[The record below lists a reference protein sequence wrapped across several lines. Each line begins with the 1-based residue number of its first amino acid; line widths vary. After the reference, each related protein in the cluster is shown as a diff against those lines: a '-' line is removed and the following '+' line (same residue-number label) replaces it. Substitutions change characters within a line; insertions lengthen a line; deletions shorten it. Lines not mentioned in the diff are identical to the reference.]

1 MKKEELY
8 DQFAAKAV
16 DAAAR
21 TAFEIGLQRGHEQG
35 ISGRRLF
42 EAGTLVGFVAGL
54 ESVKGAISDGTRNGS
69 SECARVLESY
79 KRLGVTG
86 EE

>member
-1 MKKEELY
+1 MKKDELY

-21 TAFEIGLQRGHEQG
+21 TAFEIGLQKGYEQG
-35 ISGRRLF
+35 FQEGF
-42 EAGTLVGFVAGL
+42 DAGQMVGFVAGL

-79 KRLGVTG
+79 KRLGVAG
-86 EE
+86 EDEE

>member
-21 TAFEIGLQRGHEQG
+21 TAFEIALP
-35 ISGRRLF
+35 L
-42 EAGTLVGFVAGL
+42 GTSRDFRKALKPARWLGSWQGL

-86 EE
+86 DDEE

>member
-35 ISGRRLF
+35 FQEGF
-42 EAGTLVGFVAGL
+42 EAGTLVGV
-54 ESVKGAISDGTRNGS
+54 VPR
-69 SECARVLESY
+69 
-79 KRLGVTG
+79 
-86 EE
+86 

>member
-35 ISGRRLF
+35 FQEGF
-42 EAGTLVGFVAGL
+42 EAGTLVLVEPTLKYHPLLTWSLTSFRRTLRGG
-54 ESVKGAISDGTRNGS
+54 
-69 SECARVLESY
+69 
-79 KRLGVTG
+79 
-86 EE
+86 

>member
-1 MKKEELY
+1 MSEFSLY
-8 DQFAAKAV
+8 L
-16 DAAAR
+16 
-21 TAFEIGLQRGHEQG
+21 GL
-35 ISGRRLF
+35 
-42 EAGTLVGFVAGL
+42 APVGFVAGL

-86 EE
+86 DDEE

>member
-8 DQFAAKAV
+8 DQFASKAV

-35 ISGRRLF
+35 FQEGF

-54 ESVKGAISDGTRNGS
+54 ESVKGAISDCTRNGS

-86 EE
+86 DDEE